1 MSASNQVSKN
11 FSQILAIS
19 YSCPKIP
26 QGTQDDLIFQRFSC
40 PPIIPEDEEDEG
52 IAPQDPSWN
61 ADELLVPKLERIYKC
76 FEDAGGV
83 LRQEPPKKPL
93 PKKTTKASSL
103 QDPSMK
109 DSIQASSL
117 QDPAKKDSRSS
128 TSLQDPS
135 KDNSASRKPSQS
147 QKALT
152 TGDPESRLDASKK
165 RTTSSRKVHDP
176 DFKLKVIQW
185 HQEHKATQLETSRKF
200 NINQTLLPRW
210 LKAQETMQ
218 TRVTYNGGL
227 VKRQQTAAHP
237 QLEQALFNWF
247 MEAQSCQ
254 MTTNDEILRT
264 KAHKFANLLNV
275 NLKLSN
281 GWLNKFKSRFHIN
294 KIELHGEADE
304 TGLLYEMPPNKSLAT
319 KTCSGLKGSKV
330 RLTYHLCCNVDG
342 SDKLKPLIIGN
353 AQKPRSFGKKFASF
367 RGYDYHHNKT
377 AWMTATIMALW
388 LQKLDSR
395 FRREKRQVLLLLD
408 NFSAHIK
415 RLDGLHLANLKVEFP
430 PPNLTS
436 VLQPCD
442 AGIIRAF
449 KAYYR
454 KRFPE
459 FAMSRYEENPD
470 TDGTTA
476 FNISQLEA
484 MHMARAAWALVTQ
497 KTIANCWKHTGI
509 LRHPDN
515 TDNTSTEPLNRNN
528 LIASDEDLETI
539 VRETKNSLDK
549 LSRYPDIPESS
560 KKSRIS
566 IENLLNP
573 AAESKLVHDIIPMPT
588 EEEIV
593 ASMQQEANA
602 DTEENQEEQSESED
616 QPEPIPW
623 NLTKMK
629 AALNE
634 IEFGLLSQPVN
645 KFASAWMP
653 HIDSLQSQSS
663 QIGKAQWSGLK
674 QTTLDSFIEQ

>member
-1 MSASNQVSKN
+1 MEN
-11 FSQILAIS
+11 
-19 YSCPKIP
+19 
-26 QGTQDDLIFQRFSC
+26 
-40 PPIIPEDEEDEG
+40 
-52 IAPQDPSWN
+52 PSWN

-200 NINQTLLPRW
+200 NINQTLLSRW

-294 KIELHGEADE
+294 KIELHGEA
-304 TGLLYEMPPNKSLAT
+304 
-319 KTCSGLKGSKV
+319 GS
-330 RLTYHLCCNVDG
+330 
-342 SDKLKPLIIGN
+342 
-353 AQKPRSFGKKFASF
+353 
-367 RGYDYHHNKT
+367 
-377 AWMTATIMALW
+377 
-388 LQKLDSR
+388 
-395 FRREKRQVLLLLD
+395 
-408 NFSAHIK
+408 
-415 RLDGLHLANLKVEFP
+415 
-430 PPNLTS
+430 
-436 VLQPCD
+436 
-442 AGIIRAF
+442 
-449 KAYYR
+449 
-454 KRFPE
+454 
-459 FAMSRYEENPD
+459 
-470 TDGTTA
+470 
-476 FNISQLEA
+476 
-484 MHMARAAWALVTQ
+484 
-497 KTIANCWKHTGI
+497 
-509 LRHPDN
+509 
-515 TDNTSTEPLNRNN
+515 
-528 LIASDEDLETI
+528 
-539 VRETKNSLDK
+539 
-549 LSRYPDIPESS
+549 
-560 KKSRIS
+560 
-566 IENLLNP
+566 
-573 AAESKLVHDIIPMPT
+573 
-588 EEEIV
+588 
-593 ASMQQEANA
+593 
-602 DTEENQEEQSESED
+602 
-616 QPEPIPW
+616 
-623 NLTKMK
+623 
-629 AALNE
+629 
-634 IEFGLLSQPVN
+634 VN
-645 KFASAWMP
+645 
-653 HIDSLQSQSS
+653 
-663 QIGKAQWSGLK
+663 
-674 QTTLDSFIEQ
+674 

>member
-1 MSASNQVSKN
+1 
-11 FSQILAIS
+11 
-19 YSCPKIP
+19 
-26 QGTQDDLIFQRFSC
+26 
-40 PPIIPEDEEDEG
+40 
-52 IAPQDPSWN
+52 
-61 ADELLVPKLERIYKC
+61 
-76 FEDAGGV
+76 
-83 LRQEPPKKPL
+83 
-93 PKKTTKASSL
+93 
-103 QDPSMK
+103 
-109 DSIQASSL
+109 
-117 QDPAKKDSRSS
+117 
-128 TSLQDPS
+128 
-135 KDNSASRKPSQS
+135 
-147 QKALT
+147 
-152 TGDPESRLDASKK
+152 
-165 RTTSSRKVHDP
+165 
-176 DFKLKVIQW
+176 
-185 HQEHKATQLETSRKF
+185 
-200 NINQTLLPRW
+200 
-210 LKAQETMQ
+210 
-218 TRVTYNGGL
+218 
-227 VKRQQTAAHP
+227 
-237 QLEQALFNWF
+237 
-247 MEAQSCQ
+247 
-254 MTTNDEILRT
+254 
-264 KAHKFANLLNV
+264 
-275 NLKLSN
+275 
-281 GWLNKFKSRFHIN
+281 
-294 KIELHGEADE
+294 
-304 TGLLYEMPPNKSLAT
+304 MPPNKSLAT

-476 FNISQLEA
+476 FNI
-484 MHMARAAWALVTQ
+484 
-497 KTIANCWKHTGI
+497 I
-509 LRHPDN
+509 
-515 TDNTSTEPLNRNN
+515 
-528 LIASDEDLETI
+528 
-539 VRETKNSLDK
+539 RETENSLDK

-573 AAESKLVHDIIPMPT
+573 AAESKLVHNSIRMPT

-593 ASMQQEANA
+593 ASMQQEADA